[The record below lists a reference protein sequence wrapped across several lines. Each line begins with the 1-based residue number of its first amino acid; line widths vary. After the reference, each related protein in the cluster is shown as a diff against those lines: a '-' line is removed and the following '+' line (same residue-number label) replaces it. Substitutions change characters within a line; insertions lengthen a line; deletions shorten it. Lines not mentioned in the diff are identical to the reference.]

1 MISVIMPVF
10 NTEPY
15 LKRAIE
21 SVLNQTYQD
30 WELILVDDGS
40 FDSSEKLCDIY
51 AEKDSRIKVIHQRNE
66 GVSVARNIGIQYAS
80 GEFIQFLDSDDWL
93 YPETLQTV
101 YDTLISSGSDMV
113 IFDVQYEGD
122 NFSWHE
128 KSTIPDG
135 IYDSEVI
142 LEKLAKPSIPPYA
155 CNKFCKCSLYE
166 NVLFPKREKWEDAA
180 TTFYPVSKAT
190 KITVL
195 GKPLYHY
202 WQRVDSI
209 TKSALKDGETHKWR
223 FLQYKKRYEFLKR
236 NYPHLTDTA
245 KESVLRNG
253 LLYYAVCLNN
263 QEKNDEV
270 FAVYKF
276 LCSEDFDDGVKS
288 KKLMLARIVFKLW
301 PRFAAFLIRKKLN
314 KGVTVIR

>member
-15 LKRAIE
+15 LKRAID
-21 SVLNQTYQD
+21 SVLHQSYQD
-30 WELILVDDGS
+30 WELLLVDDGS
-40 FDSSEKLCDIY
+40 FDGSEKLCDIY

-66 GVSVARNIGIQYAS
+66 GVSVARNIGIQYAA

-93 YPETLQTV
+93 DPDILQTV
-101 YDTLISSGSDMV
+101 YDALIASGSDMV
-113 IFDVQYEGD
+113 IFDVQYEGN
-122 NFSWHE
+122 NFSWQE

-135 IYDSEVI
+135 TYDSEFI
-142 LEKLAKPSIPPYA
+142 LEKLVKPSIPPYV
-155 CNKFCKCSLYE
+155 CNKFCRRSLYD
-166 NVLFPKREKWEDAA
+166 NVSFPKGERWEDAA
-180 TTFYPVSKAT
+180 TTFYPVSKAK

-245 KESVLRNG
+245 KDSVLKNG
-253 LLYYAVCLNN
+253 LLYYAVCL
-263 QEKNDEV
+263 KNHENTEEG
-270 FAVYKF
+270 FTVYKF
-276 LCSEDFDDGVKS
+276 LCSEEFDNGVKS
-288 KKLMLARIVFKLW
+288 QKLILARMVFKLC
-301 PRFAAFLIRKKLN
+301 PGFAAFLIRKNL
-314 KGVTVIR
+314 